1 MEPPGLSSCWQRTEG
16 RWHLFTR
23 IKLASLTLLVR
34 LRFIRSQCSAAVQ
47 SKFTFNAFPTTNVLS
62 NLSLKPSFAV
72 PLVWLY
78 EQEAT
83 SEVRAAFGE
92 RQTEMRSA
100 KNLNIAA
107 HVLAHAERG
116 RRRNITAALQEKR
129 NMQTGKSRSLFRHFL
144 DLASHN
150 SHC

>member
-1 MEPPGLSSCWQRTEG
+1 MEPPVSAHVGSVQRVGGTSYANQTRLSHSPCS
-16 RWHLFTR
+16 F
-23 IKLASLTLLVR
+23 S
-34 LRFIRSQCSAAVQ
+34 FIRSQCSAAVQ